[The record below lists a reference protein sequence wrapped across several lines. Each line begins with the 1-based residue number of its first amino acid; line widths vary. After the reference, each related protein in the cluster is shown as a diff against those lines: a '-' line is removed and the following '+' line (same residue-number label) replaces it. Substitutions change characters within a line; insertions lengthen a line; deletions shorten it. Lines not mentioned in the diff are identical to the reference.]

1 MASKIKHIYQP
12 PGSFAV
18 ARDLHRIVISALT
31 MDPGPRTFV
40 PRPKTKTI
48 IEKSWNHMRLDRK
61 RGEMMRY
68 TFAEEE

>member
-1 MASKIKHIYQP
+1 MIYSLNDNRVIIILIIAYRLSNICKP

-40 PRPKTKTI
+40 PRPKKQ
-48 IEKSWNHMRLDRK
+48 ENH
-61 RGEMMRY
+61 EI
-68 TFAEEE
+68 T